1 MEHRMLNLAQAAAQ
15 AHVDPNELKH
25 CAQRGEIAAQ
35 KRGDDWFFAAGDVLE
50 WAQRNLLAESDKALA
65 VSHREM
71 NRTRCSR
78 TAALELSCLI
88 PTDAIDLAIPA
99 KTKAGMVRD
108 MADLAVKSGYVYDV
122 DGLFAALLA
131 REEAA
136 STAVGEGAAF
146 LHPHRHDPYFF
157 EQTFLAYGRALRP
170 VFFGAPDGGATRHF
184 FVICATDHE
193 EHLHILARLAILAHG
208 SDLLE
213 RLDAAETAE
222 DVRAA
227 FQAAEDEYKN

>member
-15 AHVDPNELKH
+15 AHVEPNELKH

-35 KRGDDWFFAAGDVLE
+35 KRGDDWYFAAEDVLE
-50 WAQRNLLAESDKALA
+50 WAQRNLLVESDKALA
-65 VSHREM
+65 ISHREM
-71 NRTRCSR
+71 NVARRSR
-78 TAALELSCLI
+78 SAALELACLI

-108 MADLAVKSGYVYDV
+108 MSDLAVKSGFVYDV

-213 RLDAAETAE
+213 RLDAAESAE
-222 DVRAA
+222 DVRIA
-227 FQAAEDEYKN
+227 FREAEAEYCT

>member
-1 MEHRMLNLAQAAAQ
+1 MEHRMLNLAQAAAA
-15 AHVDPNELKH
+15 AHVDANELKH
-25 CAQRGEIAAQ
+25 CAQRGEITAQ
-35 KRGDDWFFAAGDVLE
+35 KRGDDWFFASGDVLE
-50 WAQRNLLAESDKALA
+50 WAQRNLLVESDKEL
-65 VSHREM
+65 VLSHREM
-71 NRTRCSR
+71 NDARRKR
-78 TAALELSCLI
+78 KALLELTDLLV
-88 PTDAIDLAIPA
+88 TDAIDLAVPA
-99 KTKAGMVRD
+99 KTKAGMIRD
-108 MADLAVKSGYVYDV
+108 MADLAVKSGLVYDV
-122 DGLFAALLA
+122 EGLFAALQA

-157 EQTFLAYGRALRP
+157 ERTFLAYGRALRP

-213 RLDAAETAE
+213 RLDAAESVE

-227 FQAAEDEYKN
+227 FHAAEEEYKN